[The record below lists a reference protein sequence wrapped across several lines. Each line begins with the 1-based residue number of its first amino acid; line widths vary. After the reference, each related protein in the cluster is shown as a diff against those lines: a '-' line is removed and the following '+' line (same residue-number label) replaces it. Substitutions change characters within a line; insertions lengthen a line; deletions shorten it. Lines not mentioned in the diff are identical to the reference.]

1 MIMFSASS
9 IYSSASSSAN
19 GWTEVEPATV
29 MEEDGWSFLLSEGA
43 RRLCATANT
52 IKKTTMPKVINRFSV
67 IPPVYA
73 NSMQ

>member
-1 MIMFSASS
+1 
-9 IYSSASSSAN
+9 
-19 GWTEVEPATV
+19 